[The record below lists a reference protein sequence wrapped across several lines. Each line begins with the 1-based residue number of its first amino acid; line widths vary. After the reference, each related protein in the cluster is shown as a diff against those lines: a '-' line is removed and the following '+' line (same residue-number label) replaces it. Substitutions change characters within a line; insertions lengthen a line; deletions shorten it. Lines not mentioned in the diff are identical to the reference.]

1 MFFRFASPCDNTYNR
16 AAYVNALCEKAG
28 IGYIIDLAD
37 NGAEAD
43 VYFEDDSLNVPYWK
57 YMYKNSKIVPLDIFG
72 YYGDMSYAKAVAEA
86 MRAIIANDG
95 PFLIHCTEGKDRT
108 GFVCALLE
116 ALCGASI
123 KEITKDYMK
132 TYSNYYGIDEKS
144 DKETYDSVI
153 EVIFEDILCTIAG
166 VNNVSMI
173 NQDNLASGAMNYL
186 RFGGMSDNEIA
197 QLLVKIK

>member
-1 MFFRFASPCDNTYNR
+1 
-16 AAYVNALCEKAG
+16 
-28 IGYIIDLAD
+28 
-37 NGAEAD
+37 
-43 VYFEDDSLNVPYWK
+43 
-57 YMYKNSKIVPLDIFG
+57 
-72 YYGDMSYAKAVAEA
+72 MSYAKAVAEA

-132 TYSNYYGIDEKS
+132 TYSNYYGIDQKS